1 MPADQMP
8 SARHAAS
15 VVAILMVLAGGAALA
30 YARWTAPIAEGDR
43 AVADG
48 QLDRAL
54 AAYARAVTPRPL
66 RRRDRKGRSIARNRG
81 AAFLVRL
88 RVLREGRR
96 GAAAGGEARL
106 DHARRGRA
114 SARRRVGA
122 GQLGHEVRFRARRA
136 PRRRAAQAAE
146 DPAEP
151 ADAAAAPTTQSRR
164 ATGQARRMRL
174 LRPDLINWWLA
185 VPVLVAFWA
194 IGVAYARAMRRRS
207 PVAPRFAPLSRR
219 STPTR
224 AAAILVCG
232 VAAAAGLVFAVVRP
246 QALLAARTPEYE
258 RQDVVFLLDRSASM
272 RAHDVEPSRSR
283 RATAE
288 LRNFLRS
295 KPDTIDRIGLIGFAD
310 AAVVLSYL
318 TSDIDSLAFYLDWI
332 DEDPTTLLGTN
343 LGAALRSARDV
354 AQKDDRPTR
363 KLFVLISDG
372 EDYGAELDAAL
383 AAFREE
389 DRRVH
394 TIGI

>member
-1 MPADQMP
+1 
-8 SARHAAS
+8 
-15 VVAILMVLAGGAALA
+15 
-30 YARWTAPIAEGDR
+30 
-43 AVADG
+43 
-48 QLDRAL
+48 
-54 AAYARAVTPRPL
+54 
-66 RRRDRKGRSIARNRG
+66 
-81 AAFLVRL
+81 
-88 RVLREGRR
+88 
-96 GAAAGGEARL
+96 
-106 DHARRGRA
+106 
-114 SARRRVGA
+114 
-122 GQLGHEVRFRARRA
+122 
-136 PRRRAAQAAE
+136 
-146 DPAEP
+146 
-151 ADAAAAPTTQSRR
+151 
-164 ATGQARRMRL
+164 MRL
-174 LRPDLINWWLA
+174 LRPDLINWSLA

-295 KPDTIDRIGLIGFAD
+295 KPDTIDRIGLVGFAD

-394 TIGI
+394 TIGIGSDRDMPIPLPQPGGREVFLRDDAGRAVTTKFDESTLRRIAVTTGGRYLRSTTGGELARAIDEIVEGERKVIGFRTSTEYRDLYPAGLAVAAAAGAALCLLL